1 MILGRVTGNVTATA
15 KDAALV
21 GGKLLLV
28 ATDAA
33 GEIVALDTVGAGAG
47 DEVLV
52 ATGSAARMPQ
62 AASGAPVDA
71 TIIAIIEHVSRK

>member
-1 MILGRVTGNVTATA
+1 MILGRVTGNVTATV

-28 ATDAA
+28 DTGS
-33 GEIVALDTVGAGAG
+33 GEIVALDSVGAGAG

-52 ATGSAARMPQ
+52 TTGSAARMPQ
-62 AASGAPVDA
+62 AGSGAPVDA
-71 TIIAIIEHVSRK
+71 TIIAIIEHVSRG

>member
-15 KDAALV
+15 KDASLV

-28 ATDAA
+28 DTGD
-33 GEIVALDTVGAGAG
+33 GSEIVALDSVGAGAG

-52 ATGSAARMPQ
+52 TTGSAARMPQ
-62 AASGAPVDA
+62 AGSGAPVDA
-71 TIIAIIEHVSRK
+71 TIIAIIEHVTRA